1 MHRCDTGP
9 CLSRRTRVE
18 TDENCSGNARLH
30 YGGTDFGM
38 TRGAPLLEV
47 INISK
52 EFFGKTVVD
61 DVNMTVMPG
70 EIVALIGENGAGKS
84 TLKNIIVGL
93 LAPSSGTFVF
103 KGQKYNRMR
112 KGDYRIA
119 AIHQEL
125 SLFPSLTVAENI
137 CITDLPGKKPF
148 VDWSRCRKNAEKY
161 LSMVGVELDLD
172 APVQILGPGECQL
185 VEIGKALYQEPDLLI
200 LDEPTTSLSQPERQ
214 KLFEV
219 MRALKGHAVGMIFI
233 THFIDEV
240 YEVSDKIVVLRNG
253 AHVGGGPTTETARSH
268 VEELLVGRALLERK
282 LDIGTPAEEVALR
295 ATGFDSD
302 RFTDIELAVR
312 RGEILGIAGLMGAGR
327 TEVVESIFGL
337 RKCRGTLELFGK
349 TYRQWSPATLISH
362 GVLFVP
368 EDRRTNG
375 TFPYRSLKE
384 NITSANLI
392 NLIKRIIPRIGFRGE
407 RESALL
413 LAQRHRVMYSDIDDH
428 ITALSGGNQQK
439 SILARWMSI
448 APKVCIFDDPTRGV
462 DIGAKEEISSLIA
475 ELACGGCAVIIVSS
489 DIKELIELSHRIIVM
504 RKGRFVAEIGRE
516 DFSAQKIIAIAAT
529 TG

>member
-1 MHRCDTGP
+1 MNNDK
-9 CLSRRTRVE
+9 
-18 TDENCSGNARLH
+18 
-30 YGGTDFGM
+30 
-38 TRGAPLLEV
+38 PLLEV
-47 INISK
+47 VNISK
-52 EFFGKTVVD
+52 DFFGKRVVD
-61 DVNMTVMPG
+61 GVNMTVMPG

-84 TLKNIIVGL
+84 TLKNILAGL
-93 LAPSSGTFVF
+93 LEPTEGTFVF
-103 KGQKYNRMR
+103 KGQTYNRMR
-112 KGDYRIA
+112 KGDFRIA

-137 CITDLPGKKPF
+137 CITDLPGSKPF
-148 VDWSRCRKNAEKY
+148 VDWRKCRDKAEKY
-161 LSMVGVELDLD
+161 LAMIGVELDLD

-185 VEIGKALYQEPDLLI
+185 VEICKALYQEPDLLI
-200 LDEPTTSLSQPERQ
+200 LDEPTTSLSHPERQ

-219 MRALKGHAVGMIFI
+219 MRTLKGHNVGMIFI

-253 AHVGGGPTTETARSH
+253 IHVGGGATAETARSQ

-282 LDIGTPAEEVALR
+282 LDIGVPGNEVALR

-302 RFTDIELAVR
+302 RFTDIELTVR

-327 TEVVESIFGL
+327 TEVIESIFGL
-337 RKCRGTLELFGK
+337 RKCRGSLELFGRA
-349 TYRQWSPATLISH
+349 YRQWDPATLIGL

-375 TFPYRSLKE
+375 TFPYRPLKE
-384 NITSANLI
+384 NITSANLKHMI
-392 NLIKRIIPRIGFRGE
+392 RRFIPGIGFPGE
-407 RESALL
+407 RTSALQ
-413 LAQRHRVMYSDIDDH
+413 LARKHRVVFSDIDEH

-448 APKVCIFDDPTRGV
+448 TPRICIFDDPTRGV

-475 ELACGGCAVIIVSS
+475 ELARGGCAVIIVSS
-489 DIKELIELSHRIIVM
+489 DIKELIELSHRIVIM
-504 RKGRFVAEIGRE
+504 RKGRFVSEMGRE
-516 DFSAQKIIAIAAT
+516 EFNAQKIIGIAAT